1 MKFFIDTADLSQIKQ
16 IIQTFPIDG
25 VTTNPTLISQTGESI
40 QDLIPQI
47 CDLVQ
52 KPVSAEVIETEKDK
66 MYEEALHLS
75 KLHKNVVVKLPLT
88 TDGLAVC
95 RRLKQEGISTNITL
109 CFSPLQALRAAQS
122 GATMVSIFVGRLD
135 DIDQSGMQVVA
146 DTLETFSNYSLKTE
160 VLVAS
165 IRHQQHILESALLG
179 ADIVTAPYKVL
190 NQIIQHPLTD
200 IGLEKFLESAQTIQ
214 KNEIK

>member
-1 MKFFIDTADLSQIKQ
+1 MKFFIDTADLNQIKQ
-16 IIQTFPIDG
+16 IIQVFPIDG
-25 VTTNPTLISQTGESI
+25 VTTNPTLISQTGESV
-40 QDLIPQI
+40 QSLIPKI
-47 CDLVQ
+47 CDFVQ

-66 MYEEALHLS
+66 MYQEALNLS

-88 TDGLAVC
+88 KDGLAVC
-95 RRLKQEGISTNITL
+95 RLLKEKEIPTNVTL

-146 DTLETFSNYSLKTE
+146 NTLEIFSNYSLKTE

-165 IRHQQHILESALLG
+165 IRHQQHILDSALLG

-200 IGLEKFLESAQTIQ
+200 IGLEKFLESARSIQ
-214 KNEIK
+214 KK

>member
-1 MKFFIDTADLSQIKQ
+1 MKFFIDTADLSEIKKISQ
-16 IIQTFPIDG
+16 NFPIDG
-25 VTTNPTLISQTGESI
+25 VTTNPTLISQTGEST
-40 QDLIPQI
+40 QNLIPKI
-47 CDLVQ
+47 CDFVQ

-66 MYEEALHLS
+66 MYQEALNLA

-88 TDGLAVC
+88 KDGLAVC
-95 RRLKQEGISTNITL
+95 RLLKEKEIPTNVTL

-135 DIDQSGMQVVA
+135 DIDQSGMQIVA
-146 DTLETFSNYSLKTE
+146 NTLEIFSNYSLKTE

-165 IRHQQHILESALLG
+165 IRHQQHILDSALLG

-200 IGLEKFLESAQTIQ
+200 IGLEKFLESAQAIQ
-214 KNEIK
+214 KK

>member
-1 MKFFIDTADLSQIKQ
+1 MKFFIDTADLNQIKQ
-16 IIQTFPIDG
+16 IIQVFPIDG
-25 VTTNPTLISQTGESI
+25 VTTNPTLISQAGEST
-40 QDLIPQI
+40 QNLIPQI

-66 MYEEALHLS
+66 MYQEALNLA

-88 TDGLAVC
+88 KEGLAVC
-95 RRLKQEGISTNITL
+95 RLLKEKEIPTNVTL

-146 DTLETFSNYSLKTE
+146 DTLEIFSNYSLKTE

-165 IRHQQHILESALLG
+165 IRHQQHILDSVLLG

-200 IGLEKFLESAQTIQ
+200 IGLEKFLESARAIQ
-214 KNEIK
+214 KK

>member
-1 MKFFIDTADLSQIKQ
+1 MKFFIDTANFSEIKK
-16 IIQTFPIDG
+16 IIDVFPIDG

-40 QDLIPQI
+40 QSLIPKI
-47 CDLVQ
+47 CELVQ

-66 MYEEALHLS
+66 MYQEALQLS

-88 TDGLAVC
+88 KDGLAVC
-95 RRLKQEGISTNITL
+95 RLLKEKEIPTNVTL

-146 DTLETFSNYSLKTE
+146 DTLEIFSNYSLKTE

-165 IRHQQHILESALLG
+165 IRHQKHILDSALLG
-179 ADIVTAPYKVL
+179 TDIVTAPYKVL

-200 IGLEKFLESAQTIQ
+200 IGLKKFLESAQALQ
-214 KNEIK
+214 KK

>member
-1 MKFFIDTADLSQIKQ
+1 MKFFIDTADLSEIKK
-16 IIQTFPIDG
+16 IIKNFPIDG
-25 VTTNPTLISQTGESI
+25 VTTNPTLISKTGESI
-40 QDLIPQI
+40 QTLIPKI
-47 CDLVQ
+47 CDFIQ

-66 MYEEALHLS
+66 MYQEALGLS

-88 TDGLAVC
+88 KDGLAVC
-95 RRLKQEGISTNITL
+95 RLLKEQEIPINVTL

-146 DTLETFSNYSLKTE
+146 DTLEIFSNYSLKTE

-165 IRHQQHILESALLG
+165 IRHRKHISDSALLG

-190 NQIIQHPLTD
+190 NQMIQHPLTD
-200 IGLEKFLESAQTIQ
+200 IGLEKFLESARALH
-214 KNEIK
+214 KK